1 MSTDKAMVTDEMVD
15 AAVSALDITVYGK
28 DTKEKMRKAI
38 SAAIYAN
45 RSCGGFSSAAL
56 AQAEQPVA
64 WGVFR
69 DGQMIGWVPG
79 PDEDAEFKLPED
91 TDERRPLYAHPPAK
105 REAGE
110 AAAPESHLM
119 GGTAEQ
125 ERLRFEGDLDKWMKI
140 IGAGITGYQPEAYA
154 LMDLACEELVR
165 LRKAFASLDWYW
177 PEDDTSSD
185 ACADGPWQI
194 AENCDVKPGEV
205 FGYSRGGVV
214 ETRYYGFLEAAEDAD
229 SDDQFEADEPTREAA
244 EAKIAAELQRRAVL
258 ATTEGSDNG

>member
-105 REAGE
+105 READEQDSCCPICAVPFKPDDICASDITEGTCH
-110 AAAPESHLM
+110 AACL
-119 GGTAEQ
+119 
-125 ERLRFEGDLDKWMKI
+125 EGSPVVDLD
-140 IGAGITGYQPEAYA
+140 TGEEIPGGRFDTYPYSDVADLGRA
-154 LMDLACEELVR
+154 LQD
-165 LRKAFASLDWYW
+165 K
-177 PEDDTSSD
+177 
-185 ACADGPWQI
+185 
-194 AENCDVKPGEV
+194 
-205 FGYSRGGVV
+205 
-214 ETRYYGFLEAAEDAD
+214 
-229 SDDQFEADEPTREAA
+229 
-244 EAKIAAELQRRAVL
+244 EAKE
-258 ATTEGSDNG
+258 